1 MKNFF
6 LNLSKQILKPF
17 KKSFPRFPEAM
28 IASVVLGVLVIFY
41 NESLWNEIN
50 LDDPLYRV
58 INNINI
64 TLFLTIPLLIALTLA
79 REKWSHVPSVQL
91 IGYLTVGV
99 AALSIF
105 IFLQT
110 ESAFFVELH
119 VFMNLS
125 YAFFGIVVILPYLWN
140 QKDIAIGIT
149 LFFTKLFTTS
159 FYASVLYLG
168 VFIIMITSNVLFNL
182 QFELIV
188 YVHVLVL
195 VVTLVFV
202 PTFLDAFPTSDYELT
217 IKKDVHQVWQTVFKV
232 VVAPVIFAL
241 TSFIILYVLIGF
253 FGSDTFDAEV
263 YIFATFAIAFV
274 GISTQVFL
282 SKFKNMNRFLSF
294 FVKYFHYLL
303 LIVMIGFYLEQIKR
317 IGVAGLSLNAV
328 VEITLGLWPLTYIF
342 FIIKKDKLAVKRGLI
357 ALIGAYLLTASVPG
371 LNAVSV
377 TAFFLNNQFRQ
388 TLEVNEMLD
397 DDNQIIHQDML
408 EAAVYDSLM
417 QSVDQMAR
425 LGLSRFPLIPDDY
438 VHPEDFEATF
448 GDRER
453 DPDDLDGES
462 LTYLLNYSIID
473 LSDLRY
479 ESLTYIDSL
488 AELELTPFANST
500 IAISFIADEENHAYQ
515 LTVIREE
522 ISETVDLY
530 EDVAQVLQER
540 FEENF
545 KEMSDPEDLLVQITF
560 DTFALDFWVMN
571 LGSSKFETYSSFS
584 MSFYLGLSSRN
595 G

>member
-28 IASVVLGVLVIFY
+28 IASVVLGILVIFY
-41 NESLWNEIN
+41 NESIWNAIN

-79 REKWSHVPSVQL
+79 REKWSHIQSIRL
-91 IGYLTVGV
+91 IGYLTVAV

-110 ESAFFVELH
+110 ESAFFVEIH

-125 YAFFGIVVILPYLWN
+125 YAFFGIVVVLPYLWN

-159 FYASVLYLG
+159 FYASILYLG

-182 QFELIV
+182 QFELII
-188 YVHVLVL
+188 YVHLLIL
-195 VVTLVFV
+195 VVTFMFV
-202 PTFLDAFPTSDYELT
+202 PTFLDAFPTSEYELT
-217 IKKDVHQVWQTVFKV
+217 IKKDVHQVWQTVFKF
-232 VVAPVIFAL
+232 VVAPVIFAF
-241 TSFIILYVLIGF
+241 TSLIILYVLIGF
-253 FGSDTFDAEV
+253 FGSNTFDAEV
-263 YIFATFAIAFV
+263 YIFSTFAIAFV
-274 GISTQVFL
+274 GISTQIFL
-282 SKFKNMNRFLSF
+282 SQFKNMNRFLSL

-303 LIVMIGFYLEQIKR
+303 LIVMVGFYLEQIKR
-317 IGVAGLSLNAV
+317 IGLEGLSLNAV

-342 FIIKKDKLAVKRGLI
+342 FVIKKDKLAVKRGLI

-377 TAFFLNNQFRQ
+377 TAFFLNNEFRQ

-397 DDNQIIHQDML
+397 EDNQIIHQDTL
-408 EAAVYDSLM
+408 EASVYESLL

-425 LGLSRFPLIPDDY
+425 LGLSRFPLVPEGY
-438 VHPEDFEATF
+438 KHPEDFDTTF
-448 GDRER
+448 GFKEI
-453 DPDDLDGES
+453 DPLEPNGETLVYT
-462 LTYLLNYSIID
+462 LTFGLID
-473 LSDLRY
+473 LSGFDY
-479 ESLTYIDSL
+479 ESLMYVNLPGSL
-488 AELELTPFANST
+488 EEEFIGDGLSLSFVDNS
-500 IAISFIADEENHAYQ
+500 ENHEY
-515 LTVIREE
+515 LFTVTKNAVA
-522 ISETVDLY
+522 ETIDLY
-530 EDVAQVLQER
+530 EDVAVVLFER
-540 FEENF
+540 HEENIYETDVMEEL
-545 KEMSDPEDLLVQITF
+545 KVTITF
-560 DTFALDFWVMN
+560 ETFEIDIWVLYLN
-571 LGSSKFETYSSFS
+571 SEQFETFNGFS
-584 MSFYLGLSSRN
+584 IIFYIGINALPN
-595 G
+595 

>member
-1 MKNFF
+1 
-6 LNLSKQILKPF
+6 
-17 KKSFPRFPEAM
+17 
-28 IASVVLGVLVIFY
+28 
-41 NESLWNEIN
+41 
-50 LDDPLYRV
+50 
-58 INNINI
+58 
-64 TLFLTIPLLIALTLA
+64 LIALTLA
-79 REKWSHVPSVQL
+79 REKWSHVPSIRL

-99 AALSIF
+99 AALSIY

-125 YAFFGIVVILPYLWN
+125 YAFFGMVVILPYLWN

-159 FYASVLYLG
+159 FYASILYLG

-188 YVHVLVL
+188 YVHLLVL

-202 PTFLDAFPTSDYELT
+202 PTFLDAFPTSEYELT

-232 VVAPVIFAL
+232 VVAPVISAF
-241 TSFIILYVLIGF
+241 TSLIILYLLIGF

-263 YIFATFAIAFV
+263 YIFSTFAIAFV

-282 SKFKNMNRFLSF
+282 SQFKNMNRFLSL

-303 LIVMIGFYLEQIKR
+303 LIVMVGFYLEQIKR
-317 IGVAGLSLNAV
+317 IGLEGLSLNAV

-342 FIIKKDKLAVKRGLI
+342 FVIKKDKLAVKRGLI

-397 DDNQIIHQDML
+397 DDNQIIHQDTL
-408 EAAVYDSLM
+408 EAAVYESLL
-417 QSVDQMAR
+417 QSVDQMAL
-425 LGLSRFPLIPDDY
+425 LGLSRFPLIPEDY
-438 VHPEDFEATF
+438 EHPTDFDTTF
-448 GDRER
+448 GFKEI
-453 DPDDLDGES
+453 DPVEPNGETLS
-462 LTYLLNYSIID
+462 YNLNFGLID
-473 LSDLRY
+473 LSGFDY
-479 ESLTYIDSL
+479 ESLMFVNLPGSLEEDFIGDGLSLSYID
-488 AELELTPFANST
+488 NS
-500 IAISFIADEENHAYQ
+500 ENHEY
-515 LTVIREE
+515 LFTVTKNAVA
-522 ISETVDLY
+522 ETIDLY
-530 EDVAQVLQER
+530 EDVAVAFFER
-540 FEENF
+540 HEENIY
-545 KEMSDPEDLLVQITF
+545 ETE
-560 DTFALDFWVMN
+560 VMEE
-571 LGSSKFETYSSFS
+571 LKVTMTFETFVIDIWVVSLNSSQFEAFNSFS
-584 MSFYLGLSSRN
+584 IIFYIGINALPI
-595 G
+595 